1 MSGNRRCAP
10 GEVLCLPPNPWRG
23 NQIGR
28 AVTFLAEITEDPTQ
42 DGFKVEKDKCL
53 MTDWIEANGLPQL
66 RRVGPWRQ
74 LPKTVAVLREIADGK
89 MPDKEAPLKYPIFL
103 KACHIT
109 QGIQHGTHFIK
120 SQADFA
126 EHFQEHMEW
135 VRNIY
140 TTVSSDNERPWAK
153 EALILYP
160 MVRGVPS

>member
-1 MSGNRRCAP
+1 
-10 GEVLCLPPNPWRG
+10 
-23 NQIGR
+23 
-28 AVTFLAEITEDPTQ
+28 
-42 DGFKVEKDKCL
+42 
-53 MTDWIEANGLPQL
+53 
-66 RRVGPWRQ
+66 
-74 LPKTVAVLREIADGK
+74 

-126 EHFQEHMEW
+126 EHFHEHMVW

-160 MVRGVPS
+160 MVRGVPSWASPSCGLPGRLIAVAAWSDNAREDHPFSF